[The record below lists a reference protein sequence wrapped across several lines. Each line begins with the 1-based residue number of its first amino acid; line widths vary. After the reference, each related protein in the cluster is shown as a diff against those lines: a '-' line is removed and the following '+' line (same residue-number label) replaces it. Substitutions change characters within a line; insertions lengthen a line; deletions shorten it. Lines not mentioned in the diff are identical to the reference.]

1 METKQEI
8 LKNIG
13 GLVDKIN
20 TLKVQLEDAFNDLEE
35 LEELEDEHYDSSF
48 YSDEH
53 DALKEYLDYLDIAEE
68 QLYNVKLPNCSFCE

>member
-1 METKQEI
+1 MKQEI
-8 LKNIG
+8 LENIG

-35 LEELEDEHYDSSF
+35 WEDENNDSSF

-68 QLYNVKLPNCSFCE
+68 QLYNIKLPNCSLCE